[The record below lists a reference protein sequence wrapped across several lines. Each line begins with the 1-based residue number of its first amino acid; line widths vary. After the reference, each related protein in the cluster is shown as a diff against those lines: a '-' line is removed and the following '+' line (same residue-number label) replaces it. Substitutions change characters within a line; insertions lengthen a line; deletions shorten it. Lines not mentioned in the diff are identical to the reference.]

1 MVEGARRSRVL
12 VVDDDRSIRM
22 LVRRALRADHEVFEA
37 ASGQEA
43 LDIFVRGERYD
54 VVLCDMMMP
63 GMTGKVLYERLQE
76 LAPEQCDR
84 MVFICGGALTH
95 EVGRFL
101 ARRRTID
108 KPFRP
113 QELRRAVAALL
124 G

>member
-1 MVEGARRSRVL
+1 
-12 VVDDDRSIRM
+12 VDDDRSIRM

-43 LDIFVRGERYD
+43 LDIFVRGARYD

-84 MVFICGGALTH
+84 VVFICGGALTDDAS
-95 EVGRFL
+95 RFL
-101 ARRRTID
+101 AQRPTID